1 LGLTDAIRREYIY
14 ITSIARTLWLLR
26 LVKPGATRSIVDIV
40 EGQARKRPRAIA
52 IYYLDQAMSYA
63 GLEARANRYAHWA
76 LSQGI
81 GRGSAVAL
89 LMENRPDYICA
100 WLGLFKV
107 GAQVALINTNLQGA
121 ALAHSISISGAQHAI
136 VGAELAENFLA
147 APFEARPVLWIEG
160 RAAVQEPVQWTGES
174 GEGSVA
180 TAYGQ
185 LGRAAGGKDLSAA
198 LNAASSASP
207 GKAARAGVTLKDRA
221 FFIYTSG
228 TTGLPKAA
236 NFSHMRMLFMMSG
249 FVGALR
255 PRESDRIY
263 DPLPLYHSTGGVCA
277 VGLAFF
283 SGGALILKRKFS
295 VHEYWSDVHKYGA
308 TMFEYIGELCRYLM
322 NAPPSVL
329 ERGHKVR
336 VITGNGLRPE
346 IWREFQD
353 RFAIPRIVEF
363 YGATEGNVSML
374 NYDGTVGAVG
384 RMPDYLEWLLPSRV
398 VRFDV
403 ENEMP
408 VRGRGGLCVE
418 CGPDEVGETLGGIS
432 KRAGREFEGYT
443 NRADSDKK
451 MLRDVFKKGDL
462 WFRTGDLMRRDALG
476 YFYFVDRIGDTFRW
490 KGENVSTGEV
500 GEVLAAVPGILE
512 ANVYGVTV
520 PGVDGRAGMA
530 SLVVNSDF
538 DLDALP
544 ARLKTKLAPYAR
556 PIFLRLTPKI
566 DVTGTFKQRKVDL
579 VREGFDPSAIADP
592 LYAFDSGSGKY
603 ERLTPERYA
612 DFVEGRVKF

>member
-1 LGLTDAIRREYIY
+1 LANRETLLSLTAAIKREAVYLGT
-14 ITSIARTLWLLR
+14 IARTLWLLR

-40 EGQARKRPRAIA
+40 EEQARRRPHNVAIL
-52 IYYLDQAMSYA
+52 YLDQAMSYA
-63 GLEARANRYAHWA
+63 ELDARANRYANWA
-76 LSQGI
+76 LSVGI
-81 GRGSAVAL
+81 GRGTPVAL
-89 LMENRPDYICA
+89 LMENRPDFFCA

-107 GAQVALINTNLQGA
+107 GAEVALINTNLLGG
-121 ALAHSISISGAQHAI
+121 ALAHSIAISGTKHAI
-136 VGAELAENFLA
+136 VGAELAVNFLA
-147 APFEARPVLWIEG
+147 APFEETPALWLE
-160 RAAVQEPVQWTGES
+160 
-174 GEGSVA
+174 GEGCNL
-180 TAYGQ
+180 T
-185 LGRAAGGKDLSAA
+185 SALA
-198 LNAASSASP
+198 AASDKSP
-207 GKAARAGVTLKDRA
+207 GKQARAGVTLKDRA

-255 PRESDRIY
+255 PRETDRIY

-283 SGGALILKRKFS
+283 SGGALVIKRRFS
-295 VHEYWSDVHKYGA
+295 VHEFWSDIHKYRA
-308 TMFEYIGELCRYLM
+308 TMFEYIGELCRYLL
-322 NAPPSVL
+322 NAPASPL
-329 ERGHKVR
+329 ERGHAIR

-346 IWREFQD
+346 IWREFQE

-384 RMPDYLEWLLPSRV
+384 RVPDYLQWLLPSRV

-403 ENEMP
+403 EKEMP
-408 VRGRGGLCVE
+408 VRGADGLCIE
-418 CGPDEVGETLGGIS
+418 CGPDEVGETLGGMS

-451 MLRDVFKKGDL
+451 MLRDVFRRGDV
-462 WFRTGDLMRRDALG
+462 WFRTGDLMRRDAHG

-500 GEVLAAVPGILE
+500 GEVLAATPGIRE

-530 SLVVNSDF
+530 SLVVNGDF
-538 DLDALP
+538 DLEKLP
-544 ARLKTKLAPYAR
+544 LRLKTRMAPYAR
-556 PIFLRLTPKI
+556 PIFLRLAPQI

-592 LYAFDSGSGKY
+592 IFFLDPDSNTY
-603 ERLTPERYA
+603 ERLTPERHG
-612 DFVEGRVKF
+612 DIVSGKIQF